1 MKTVILVVSL
11 LANVFLGGLLLLESG
26 DLGMEQDY
34 IACLELRLV
43 AFVEGDTVEAN
54 SFICGDTV

>member
-11 LANVFLGGLLLLESG
+11 LANVFLGMLLLVESNESG
-26 DLGMEQDY
+26 GEQDY
-34 IACLELRLV
+34 IDCLERRLV
-43 AFVEGDTVEAN
+43 LFVEGDTVEAN